1 MNKLQEFLAGTGFI
15 LVCLFG
21 TAVDGPNWHIA
32 VFVMLFGL
40 LLMLIAIL
48 IDFTKHKKENNR

>member
-1 MNKLQEFLAGTGFI
+1 MNKLQEFLAGAGFI

-32 VFVMLFGL
+32 VLVVLFGL
-40 LLMLIAIL
+40 LLMLLAIL
-48 IDFTKHKKENNR
+48 IDFAKYKILK